1 MPVTPL
7 TALDRSTKPPPVTVA
22 CAAQLRHRRP
32 NWGGTALI
40 GGTPVAFA
48 SNVAVERVLPFLDF
62 VECYATADAR
72 ELAFTLRTPGTEV
85 WATVFPDPEQ
95 PNRAAF
101 QAWMHW
107 IRGGDGL
114 VVWSAR
120 ELAALIGARAEI
132 NGGPLLHLAG
142 DSLTPGFTDELQR
155 LGFHVLQPIVYTTRA
170 ATRLSSAIVA
180 HMRNGRIDGVVLLSP
195 RTSAVYV
202 RLVAR
207 HKLEAACRKLTH
219 YCLSAA
225 VAAALGSLEVARTAI
240 AAQPNLQELLA
251 LTAAGAA
258 QSAKP

>member
-1 MPVTPL
+1 MRLLVTRPEPDA
-7 TALDRSTKPPPVTVA
+7 TALKAHLIAQGHEVLIEPLLTVEFDTSDPIDLDGVQALIATSRNGLRSLAQSRAIDGARGLPVFCVG
-22 CAAQLRHRRP
+22 P
-32 NWGGTALI
+32 GTASTAKAI
-40 GGTPVAFA
+40 GLA
-48 SNVAVERVLPFLDF
+48 NVIQGPK
-62 VECYATADAR
+62 
-72 ELAFTLRTPGTEV
+72 
-85 WATVFPDPEQ
+85 
-95 PNRAAF
+95 
-101 QAWMHW
+101 
-107 IRGGDGL
+107 
-114 VVWSAR
+114 SAR